1 MLSGLL
7 PVDFLPV
14 SLARIVSHACYL
26 KQISLA
32 RDINS
37 LGLERDCAS
46 PKEYGFLEDREQHLG
61 SITKEEGWLAGIVS
75 WLLGRPES
83 IYHKIR
89 QNKILIITVNI
100 SPYYYFPLPVNLRKV
115 LALFIQ
121 PTIRHFIS
129 GCLLEMGDSWIT
141 GFFAC
146 LFLSF
151 LSLHS
156 MWDLSSLA
164 RDQICAPCSESA

>member
-14 SLARIVSHACYL
+14 SLARIVSHAWYL

-61 SITKEEGWLAGIVS
+61 SITKEEGRVAGIV
-75 WLLGRPES
+75 G
-83 IYHKIR
+83 
-89 QNKILIITVNI
+89 
-100 SPYYYFPLPVNLRKV
+100 
-115 LALFIQ
+115 
-121 PTIRHFIS
+121 
-129 GCLLEMGDSWIT
+129 
-141 GFFAC
+141 
-146 LFLSF
+146 
-151 LSLHS
+151 
-156 MWDLSSLA
+156 
-164 RDQICAPCSESA
+164 